1 MLIDFI
7 EVKPKRKKFKI
18 FLTFLSLIII
28 ISVVTIFS
36 MNYIKKNKLKFFINE
51 NKIKIVVE
59 NNTENYINN
68 TETVKTK
75 NNFSEKIKNIYS
87 RETKVVYLTFDDGP
101 SQAVTPLI
109 LDVLK
114 EEGIKA
120 TFFVLG
126 SNVDNNPDIVKRAYN
141 EGHYIANHGYTHSYS
156 KIYKSKES
164 VLEEFNKTEDSIK
177 NAVNNREYSSQLF
190 RFPGGYSGGKYFEI
204 KKEAAVLLEENNIS
218 YIDWNCLTGDAEGA
232 NTRDKILNNVEKY
245 SNGKGNIVLL
255 MHDAATKI
263 LTYETL
269 KDVIYFYREK
279 GYIFENF
286 YNLCDI

>member
-190 RFPGGYSGGKYFEI
+190 RSTAFSLSI
-204 KKEAAVLLEENNIS
+204 QS
-218 YIDWNCLTGDAEGA
+218 
-232 NTRDKILNNVEKY
+232 
-245 SNGKGNIVLL
+245 
-255 MHDAATKI
+255 
-263 LTYETL
+263 
-269 KDVIYFYREK
+269 
-279 GYIFENF
+279 
-286 YNLCDI
+286 LCE